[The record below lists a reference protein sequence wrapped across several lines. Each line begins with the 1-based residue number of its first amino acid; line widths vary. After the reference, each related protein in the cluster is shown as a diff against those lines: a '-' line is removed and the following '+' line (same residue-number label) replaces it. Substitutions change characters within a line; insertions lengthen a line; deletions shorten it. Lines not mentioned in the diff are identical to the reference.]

1 VFDEAGIQLRYQVLD
16 PVLEERSRH
25 RFAAAEA
32 KAAGRGG
39 VNTVARIT
47 GMARSTIIRG
57 LAELAVA
64 FGDEATAKFAPS
76 RLRAFACPAS
86 GRRPLETGADRP
98 DVGKRRRL
106 RDDDAVQRD
115 RRRRSCS
122 RRRRAPGSQHDADV
136 VKVDT
141 RGAHRALR
149 RG

>member
-1 VFDEAGIQLRYQVLD
+1 VVDEAGIQLRYQVLD

-76 RLRAFACPAS
+76 RLRAFAPSRLRAFAPSRLRVS
-86 GRRPLETGADRP
+86 GVRAAAARNWRGPT
-98 DVGKRRRL
+98 RRRQASPPP
-106 RDDDAVQRD
+106 R
-115 RRRRSCS
+115 
-122 RRRRAPGSQHDADV
+122 
-136 VKVDT
+136 
-141 RGAHRALR
+141 
-149 RG
+149 